1 MKKENQFFIL
11 TRLYVYIFILV
22 EFIFHDLNYKYIFFL
37 LSILLICYEI
47 LDTYANIKRLK

>member
-22 EFIFHDLNYKYIFFL
+22 GFIFHDLNYKYIFFL

-47 LDTYANIKRLK
+47 LDAYANIKRLK